1 MHLQNV
7 IAQGILFFSQLWENF
22 WGLTELFMLK
32 DIPKLVVENIIV
44 AIVPEENEI
53 AEQIWNVYL
62 VNLYD
67 AKIEGVLVSSKGYGS
82 RNGEDVKTSTLRHF
96 IGTVEPKDYA
106 KIELII
112 KDVFGLSN
120 EYWISFYLGKDMY
133 DKKYVFLPESI
144 TEENMTLIPILNKR
158 GVMIR

>member
-1 MHLQNV
+1 
-7 IAQGILFFSQLWENF
+7 
-22 WGLTELFMLK
+22 MLK
-32 DIPKLVVENIIV
+32 DIPKLIVENIIV
-44 AIVPEENEI
+44 AIVPEDNEI
-53 AEQIWNVYL
+53 AEEIWNVYL

-67 AKIEGVLVSSKGYGS
+67 QKIEGVLVSSKGYGS
-82 RNGEDVKTSTLRHF
+82 RGGEEVKTSTLRHF
-96 IGTVEPKDYA
+96 IGSVEALDYA

-144 TEENMTLIPILNKR
+144 SEENLTVIPVLNKR

>member
-1 MHLQNV
+1 
-7 IAQGILFFSQLWENF
+7 
-22 WGLTELFMLK
+22 MLK

-44 AIVPEENEI
+44 AVVPEENEI
-53 AEQIWNVYL
+53 GEQIWSVYL
-62 VNLYD
+62 INLYD
-67 AKIEGVLVSSKGYGS
+67 TKIEGVLVSSKGYGS
-82 RNGEDVKTSTLRHF
+82 KNGEDVKTSTLRHF
-96 IGTVEPKDYA
+96 IGAIESNDYA

-144 TEENMTLIPILNKR
+144 TEENLTMIPVLSKK

>member
-1 MHLQNV
+1 
-7 IAQGILFFSQLWENF
+7 
-22 WGLTELFMLK
+22 MLK

-53 AEQIWNVYL
+53 AEEIWNVYL
-62 VNLYD
+62 INLYD
-67 AKIEGVLVSSKGYGS
+67 TKIEGVLVSSKGYGKKD
-82 RNGEDVKTSTLRHF
+82 GEEVKTSTLRHF
-96 IGTVEPKDYA
+96 IWAVESNDYA

-112 KDVFGLSN
+112 KDVFGLAN

-144 TEENMTLIPILNKR
+144 TEENLTVIPVLNKK

>member
-1 MHLQNV
+1 
-7 IAQGILFFSQLWENF
+7 
-22 WGLTELFMLK
+22 MLK

-44 AIVPEENEI
+44 AVVPEENELG
-53 AEQIWNVYL
+53 EQIWSVYL

-67 AKIEGVLVSSKGYGS
+67 QKIEGVLVSSKGYGS
-82 RNGEDVKTSTLRHF
+82 RNGEEVKTSTLRHF
-96 IGTVEPKDYA
+96 IGIIEPKDYA

-144 TEENMTLIPILNKR
+144 TEENLTAIPVLNKK